1 MEPANLFTVLR
12 RYWRLLAGCTV
23 AALIVGFV
31 LTPAGDTV
39 DNGKWQCK
47 VAITPVAGAADT
59 VRADQV
65 LSYAQG
71 SAVTTAAAQKLHI
84 TDVAGLSARRTV
96 AAASTQMLV
105 FTTTGPTQQACA
117 DLAAALSEATITGYS
132 QESKKSADESIKRL
146 RAQSDAQ
153 QQQLDDLQKQ
163 FSRANATDQAKLQP
177 QLSTATAA
185 LTKTLGAIAD
195 LQNYS
200 QTDAI
205 QQWGSID
212 AKELG
217 GNMLTSPT
225 RSVRLALA
233 VVLGLALGVV
243 AALMLSRMDT
253 RLRTREG
260 AEEAFNLPVIG
271 EIPRLSRRLL
281 RLREP
286 LVTARPEDPATEA
299 YRSLRSTLL
308 LTGPRALSAQLG
320 QGGLDPDDRRA
331 RRAAEPAPVV
341 LVMSGRSGDGRT
353 TTVANLAATLAET
366 GRQVL
371 LLDCDFRQ
379 PGLRGHFGVGDG
391 PGMAELLS
399 GEQLPDPVDLIR
411 RTNVAG
417 VALITGG
424 NTTAYPAALVLR
436 AGEVL
441 KLARRHAD
449 VVLIDTSP
457 LLHANDAYDL
467 VQHADA
473 VLVTVMAGNVRPEE
487 ADRVSELLARTGV
500 PVAGVALLGA
510 EGTTGRRK
518 RTLRPGR
525 AAAKPGPAAPAD
537 PAAPP
542 GPAAPPAPEQR
553 RPEQQRRE
561 PQHREPQRRAEP
573 QPRVEPQRRPGEHQR
588 PADPRPAAPGYGERP
603 DRRDGTTSWGRRPAE
618 LPPEEPGETTLQ
630 LRLGEDR

>member
-12 RYWRLLAGCTV
+12 RYWRLLAGCTA
-23 AALIVGFV
+23 AALVVGFV
-31 LTPAGDTV
+31 LTPAGDAV

-105 FTTTGPTQQACA
+105 FTTTGPTQQSCA

-146 RAQSDAQ
+146 RAQADSQ

-163 FSRANATDQAKLQP
+163 FSRAGATDQAKLQP

-212 AKELG
+212 TKEAG
-217 GNMLTSPT
+217 GNLLTSPT
-225 RSVRLALA
+225 RTVRLALA

-253 RLRTREG
+253 RLRTRDG
-260 AEEAFNLPVIG
+260 VEEAFNLPVIG
-271 EIPRLSRRLL
+271 EIPRLSRRLR

-308 LTGPRALSAQLG
+308 LTGPRSLSARLG

-379 PGLRGHFGVGDG
+379 PDLRGQFGVGDG

-411 RTNVAG
+411 RTGVPG

-441 KLARRHAD
+441 TLARRHAD
-449 VVLIDTSP
+449 VVLIDSSP

-518 RTLRPGR
+518 RILRPGR
-525 AAAKPGPAAPAD
+525 AAAKGA
-537 PAAPP
+537 
-542 GPAAPPAPEQR
+542 PAAPPAPSAPSRTGPR
-553 RPEQQRRE
+553 RWRLQITLT
-561 PQHREPQRRAEP
+561 
-573 QPRVEPQRRPGEHQR
+573 PR
-588 PADPRPAAPGYGERP
+588 D
-603 DRRDGTTSWGRRPAE
+603 
-618 LPPEEPGETTLQ
+618 
-630 LRLGEDR
+630 